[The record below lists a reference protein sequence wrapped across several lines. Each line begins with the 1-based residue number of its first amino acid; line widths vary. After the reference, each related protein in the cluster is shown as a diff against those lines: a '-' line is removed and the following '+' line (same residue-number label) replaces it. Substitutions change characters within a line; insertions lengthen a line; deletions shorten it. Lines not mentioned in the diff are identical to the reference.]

1 MQSTIDP
8 LQFFKCLADETRLK
22 SLFLISSEGELCVCE
37 LMEAL
42 QESQPKI
49 SRHLALLREH
59 RIVLDRRQ
67 GQWIYYRLN
76 PDLPMWANA
85 VITEATQANLAY
97 IQAALKKLCC
107 MDGRPSRA
115 KSCC

>member
-1 MQSTIDP
+1 MIDP

-22 SLFLISSEGELCVCE
+22 SLILIQSEGELCVCE

-42 QESQPKI
+42 EEIQPKI

-59 RIVLDRRQ
+59 KIVLDRRQ

-76 PDLPMWANA
+76 PDLPDWAKA
-85 VITEATQANLAY
+85 VLAETTQSNQPY
-97 IQAALKKLCC
+97 IKGNLKKLCS
-107 MDGRPSRA
+107 MGNRPERTKA
-115 KSCC
+115 CC